1 MLLAS
6 INGESGRGG
15 EHRVLETRL
24 VVRRSTAPV
33 ATRRQEVIS
42 NA

>member
-1 MLLAS
+1 MLLEALTP
-6 INGESGRGG
+6 ELGRGG

-33 ATRRQEVIS
+33 LSTARR
-42 NA
+42 